1 MTEAEREKY
10 RKLLEEEKERL
21 IRELQKRGYELE
33 LKHDWVVRIEEGE
46 EEHTDPLDEA
56 QLTEDLENKIAEF
69 SVIEKEYRA
78 VEDALKRLEQGTYGI
93 CVICGKEIEKERL
106 EAYPAANTC
115 EEHRNVL
122 TNNN

>member
-1 MTEAEREKY
+1 MTERERETY

-93 CVICGKEIEKERL
+93 CVTCGREIEKERL
-106 EAYPAANTC
+106 EAYPAARTC
-115 EEHRNVL
+115 LEHK
-122 TNNN
+122 